1 MRFSRLDYKDYYR
14 FLGVERD
21 ASDEEIKKAY
31 RKLVME
37 YHPDR
42 NQDKPG
48 CEELLKDINEAY
60 KVLGN
65 KEKRQQYDLLLQQ
78 PYNRHMYYQK
88 DMSDEP
94 VDIFRIFSR
103 LGFGMKRSGMCKGRG
118 AGKRGCGGWK
128 GNF

>member
-14 FLGVERD
+14 FLGVEMD

-65 KEKRQQYDLLLQQ
+65 KEKRQLYDLHHQQ
-78 PYNRHMYYQK
+78 PYNRHMCYQK
-88 DMSDEP
+88 DLSDEL
-94 VDIFRIFSR
+94 VDILRVFSQ
-103 LGFGMKRSGMCKGRG
+103 GSFGMKGQGRCKGRG
-118 AGKRGCGGWK
+118 SGNRNCRGWK